1 MYGIRRSVAIR
12 SLHRSTDRFVGRFV
26 VVADKEV
33 EVLRST
39 PALRRPG
46 NKLSTPSRVT
56 AYALGIASLGA
67 GGVAVFTTHVEA
79 GPVALLFVGLIF
91 MIVALSGRLP
101 TRLRIGDN
109 EAEWQEYAGDIIET
123 ALDAAPRSTKAEIAP
138 QLEELAEVAPRAAAP
153 ALSSLAYESNLAW
166 SVSQAANK
174 IPDVQRVKTWERVE
188 DVGEFDFAI
197 EATGD
202 RVVLIEAKGSPRLSV
217 SQVSE
222 IMAKA
227 HFYREMY
234 PDRKVG
240 LLLVTRYPLSAG
252 IRATFM
258 QTPNAAC
265 IVVRSRED
273 RDALSAA
280 INCLLS
286 SLG

>member
-1 MYGIRRSVAIR
+1 M
-12 SLHRSTDRFVGRFV
+12 
-26 VVADKEV
+26 ADKEV
-33 EVLRST
+33 EVPKST

-109 EAEWQEYAGDIIET
+109 EAEWQEYAGDIIEA
-123 ALDAAPRSTKAEIAP
+123 ALDAASPSTKAEIAP

-202 RVVLIEAKGSPRLSV
+202 RVVLIEAKGSPRLSML
-217 SQVSE
+217 QVSE

-240 LLLVTRYPLSAG
+240 LLLVSRYPLSAG
-252 IRATFM
+252 IRAMFM
-258 QTPNAAC
+258 QTPNTFC

>member
-1 MYGIRRSVAIR
+1 M
-12 SLHRSTDRFVGRFV
+12 
-26 VVADKEV
+26 
-33 EVLRST
+33 

-123 ALDAAPRSTKAEIAP
+123 ALDAAPPSTKAEIAP

-153 ALSSLAYESNLAW
+153 ALSSLAYESNVAW

-202 RVVLIEAKGSPRLSV
+202 RVVLIEAKGSPRLSM

-222 IMAKA
+222 IMGKA

-240 LLLVTRYPLSAG
+240 LLLVSRYPLSAG
-252 IRATFM
+252 IRALFM
-258 QTPNAAC
+258 QTPNASC

-280 INCLLS
+280 INGLLS